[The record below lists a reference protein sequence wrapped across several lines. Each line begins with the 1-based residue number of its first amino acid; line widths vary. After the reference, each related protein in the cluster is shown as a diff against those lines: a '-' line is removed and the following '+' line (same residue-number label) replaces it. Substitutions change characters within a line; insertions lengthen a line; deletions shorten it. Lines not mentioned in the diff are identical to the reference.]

1 MEKIFTI
8 EEQNLSNR
16 ARPLQY
22 KINGECWECCSH
34 KATRTGYPNLH
45 RGGCTQNAHRYVYQL
60 LKGEIPPGQVVR
72 HTCDNKL
79 CINPD
84 HLILGTPQDNVNNYI
99 ERQYNVDEF
108 KKKVREAKGE
118 DMAYK
123 FKKDKR
129 EEIIEAYKNGMKVND
144 IIKTLDISRGML
156 YNILRKENL
165 RRNK

>member
-60 LKGEIPPGQVVR
+60 LKGEIPSGQVVR

-84 HLILGTPQDNVNNYI
+84 HLILGTQQENVNDYM

-108 KKKVREAKGE
+108 KKKVKEVKGE

>member
-34 KATRTGYPNLH
+34 KAAKPGYPNLR

-60 LKGEIPPGQVVR
+60 LKGEILPGQVVR

-84 HLILGTPQDNVNNYI
+84 HLILGTPQENVNDYM

-129 EEIIEAYKNGMKVND
+129 EEIIEAYKSGMKVND
-144 IIKTLDISRGML
+144 IIKRLDISRGML